1 MSIAQEPEGD
11 LEAQVLRLQQGL
23 RAVGTTITV
32 RANRNRGLLLGLRG
46 DPRTGLR
53 LSVHEDLVNHADAI
67 PLIIAWVMS
76 RGRQLPPGL
85 RLILDAVQAKRRA
98 SHRATFPP
106 PLDLPALGSAIDPHA
121 VLKQLHAN
129 WFAHLTLPR
138 LVMARQ
144 NHKRRQR
151 RIHFATYHRT
161 AATIR
166 LHPRMVEPWVASLFL
181 DYVLFHEM
189 CHHAQAASPLRGETP
204 HSGRF
209 RTWEARFPQLDLA
222 LRWERDHLHR
232 FLGG

>member
-1 MSIAQEPEGD
+1 MQANDWDAKRYEINARFVADLGSPVLELLAPQVGKRILDLGCGD
-11 LEAQVLRLQQGL
+11 GALTMKLRQSGASVLGIDASLSMV
-23 RAVGTTITV
+23 AAAKT
-32 RANRNRGLLLGLRG
+32 LG
-46 DPRTGLR
+46 
-53 LSVHEDLVNHADAI
+53 
-67 PLIIAWVMS
+67 
-76 RGRQLPPGL
+76 
-85 RLILDAVQAKRRA
+85 LDAVQAERRA